1 MLTTGPVDCPIL
13 REYKCKYNF
22 IIFKCALLHFPELS
36 ITVFVAVWHVINI
49 KAVLFPINNDQIARL
64 EKDKEELHN
73 QLLSVDPTRDSKRVE
88 VLSREKAQLYQKLK
102 GLEAEVAELRA
113 ERDNCGA
120 QAESVQR
127 IQVRQLAE
135 MQSLTRS
142 LEVRLLLFFIF

>member
-1 MLTTGPVDCPIL
+1 M
-13 REYKCKYNF
+13 
-22 IIFKCALLHFPELS
+22 
-36 ITVFVAVWHVINI
+36 
-49 KAVLFPINNDQIARL
+49 
-64 EKDKEELHN
+64 
-73 QLLSVDPTRDSKRVE
+73 E

-135 MQSLTRS
+135 MQTLTRS
-142 LEVRLLLFFIF
+142 LEVRFFKNFLILSPCRE